1 MRKSKKTRWSSII
14 SKILIILTI
23 LITLSFIFWKIICLK
38 DTYNNYSL
46 SKIVTTS
53 IEKKS
58 NLKKYSADAA
68 TYNSLKSFHH
78 YTVKMD
84 SDDQG
89 SQNLLYYVGTIN
101 RHYYGITFTTL
112 ANGRIKLQEIELY
125 KNMQN

>member
-1 MRKSKKTRWSSII
+1 MRKSKKTSWSSII

-23 LITLSFIFWKIICLK
+23 LITLFFIFWRIICLK

-53 IEKKS
+53 IKEKS
-58 NLKKYSADAA
+58 NLKKYSADVA
-68 TYNSLKSFHH
+68 TYNSLKSFHR

-101 RHYYGITFTTL
+101 QHSYGITFTTL
-112 ANGRIKLQEIELY
+112 TNGRIKLQEIELY